1 MTDLSGPIIVEENET
16 HFLVGIHYNDR
27 HLAREIN
34 GRAWDGEKRRWSW
47 RRNLENYKSLSE
59 AFREIAK
66 RFKISDKNLTKE
78 NPKLESKLIANVD
91 PQAEDNWEFHR
102 TKNLSWFQIEQ
113 LQRMEGKID
122 ELLTTRVNTENIGIN
137 EEKNHES
144 SEISGRRQGSI
155 GDSLLPVQEMIASLT
170 SDEVFN
176 ELILRKEAYQSSIQR
191 VHNKIRDEIR
201 NFKVVQDE
209 EIHKI
214 LELRFK
220 KIGKSMYRKGVLG
233 LVQLTWF
240 AQEEGFYTS
249 GGNGELDIY
258 QMLHQ
263 FNNTRVAVEKYDQ
276 NNEEMSRIHA
286 ALCLSLGRIIWSRI
300 RVSSMEEYEVKNKSQ
315 ELREI

>member
-1 MTDLSGPIIVEENET
+1 MNDLSGPIIVEENET

-34 GRAWDGEKRRWSW
+34 GRAWDGEKRRWAW
-47 RRNLENYKSLSE
+47 KKNLENYKNLSE

-66 RFKISDKNLTKE
+66 CFEISDKNLTKE
-78 NPKLESKLIANVD
+78 NPKGESKSITNED
-91 PQAEDNWEFHR
+91 PQTEDNWEFHR

-122 ELLTTRVNTENIGIN
+122 ELLEKRVNAEIIGIN

-144 SEISGRRQGSI
+144 SEISDRRHGTN
-155 GDSLLPVQEMIASLT
+155 GATLPQVQEIIAALT
-170 SDEVFN
+170 SDETFN
-176 ELILRKEAYQSSIQR
+176 ELILRKEAHQSSIQR

-201 NFKVVQDE
+201 NFKTVQDE

-214 LELRFK
+214 LENRFAK
-220 KIGKSMYRKGVLG
+220 KNGMYRKGVLN

-249 GGNGELDIY
+249 GTNGEPDIY
-258 QMLHQ
+258 QMLHL
-263 FNNTRVAVEKYDQ
+263 FNSTRVAVEKYDQ

-286 ALCLSLGRIIWSRI
+286 VLCLSLGRIIWSRI
-300 RVSSMEEYEVKNKSQ
+300 RVSSMEEYEAKDKSQ